1 MTHLGHHGR
10 GSSYGLSDSSPCLYR
25 GTFTQR
31 RAAFLDPGAAHAR
44 WTHPSPH
51 PSPPCAGS
59 AGPRDRSV
67 ATTAVAALVL
77 GLAVG
82 LRFARVGGSRRGLSG
97 SAHGGDGVVVA
108 GRHGHG
114 LHGQH
119 RTQLERVGTSALA
132 GFPTDGSTFAIL
144 TNGSADA
151 ADGPNGNED
160 DLPDISDDVSTNL
173 GGATTRG
180 GAFDATVLRVG
191 VTVPAG
197 ANCLSVDFRFLSEEY
212 PEFLQG
218 MFNDSFLAELDPVS
232 PGSSWRISGSG
243 GCAQELRVRPHARTD
258 QHQRCRWHVDEPR
271 ERGRDDVRRSH
282 PDPLG

>member
-1 MTHLGHHGR
+1 MSVGITPRPTPRHRARGR
-10 GSSYGLSDSSPCLYR
+10 LAR
-25 GTFTQR
+25 GT
-31 RAAFLDPGAAHAR
+31 AAL
-44 WTHPSPH
+44 
-51 PSPPCAGS
+51 
-59 AGPRDRSV
+59 
-67 ATTAVAALVL
+67 ATTAAAALVL
-77 GLAVG
+77 A
-82 LRFARVGGSRRGLSG
+82 SLSG
-97 SAHGGDGVVVA
+97 SGSPASADVVSATPAQLTAAMASSSLAVTGTDYTVNVA
-108 GRHGHG
+108 PSSNG
-114 LHGQH
+114 
-119 RTQLERVGTSALA
+119 VGTSTLD

-232 PGSSWRISGSG
+232 PGSTWRISGSSV
-243 GCAQELRVRPHARTD
+243 AAPEELRVRPHARAD
-258 QHQRCRWHVDEPR
+258 QHQRGWWHVDEPR
-271 ERGRDDVRRSH
+271 ERRRDDVRRSD
-282 PDPLG
+282 PGPLGLDADHARRAQRRLLDLRRVRP